1 MVDRILVPV
10 DRSEQAKRACR
21 FVVEEFPEATLVL
34 LHVINPAEAGFSAQ
48 SSLPSFSE
56 EWYEREQEEAEHLFE
71 ELEREIGDATA
82 EHVVE
87 VGTPTNVIIDYADEN
102 DIDHIVMGS
111 HGRDGV
117 TRILLGSVAETVVRR
132 ASVPVTVTR

>member
-1 MVDRILVPV
+1 MVDRILVPI
-10 DRSEQAKRACR
+10 DRSEQAQRACQ

-56 EWYEREQEEAEHLFE
+56 EWYEKEQEEADRLFE
-71 ELEREIGDATA
+71 DIERELGDATA

-87 VGTPTNVIIDYADEN
+87 VGTPTNVIIDYADDN